1 MVKSLRKVL
10 VPKESVTGTVAGTD
24 DSLGRGPD
32 IALSTAVFL
41 VLGLAIDSGFDTRPL
56 FAIALVVLSLVG
68 NFARM
73 WYVYD
78 GRMKVL
84 EQQRHEKSVS
94 HQARGVETSV
104 VQP

>member
-1 MVKSLRKVL
+1 MKLLPKVL
-10 VPKESVTGTVAGTD
+10 IPKNSNARLD

-41 VLGLAIDSGFDTRPL
+41 IIGLAIDSVSNTRPL
-56 FAIALVVLSLVG
+56 FAITLVVLSLVG

-78 GRMKVL
+78 DRMKLL
-84 EQQRHEKSVS
+84 ELERQENSVS
-94 HQARGVETSV
+94 HQHRGSKAPVMKS
-104 VQP
+104 

>member
-1 MVKSLRKVL
+1 VKLLPKVL
-10 VPKESVTGTVAGTD
+10 VPKKSIAGTD

-41 VLGLAIDSGFDTRPL
+41 VIGLAIDSATHTRPL
-56 FAIALVVLSLVG
+56 FTIILVVLSLVG

-78 GRMKVL
+78 DRMKLL
-84 EQQRHEKSVS
+84 EHERQQRSIS
-94 HQARGVETSV
+94 HQGRDSEASSV
-104 VQP
+104 NS

>member
-1 MVKSLRKVL
+1 MKLLPKVL
-10 VPKESVTGTVAGTD
+10 VPKKSIAGTD

-41 VLGLAIDSGFDTRPL
+41 VIGLAIDSIADTRPL
-56 FAIALVVLSLVG
+56 FTIILVVLSLVG

-78 GRMKVL
+78 DRMKL
-84 EQQRHEKSVS
+84 LQHQRLQKSIS
-94 HQARGVETSV
+94 HQDQDSEASSV
-104 VQP
+104 NS

>member
-1 MVKSLRKVL
+1 MKLLPKVL
-10 VPKESVTGTVAGTD
+10 VPKKSSAGGD

-41 VLGLAIDSGFDTRPL
+41 FIGLAIDSVTHTRPW
-56 FAIALVVLSLVG
+56 FTITLVVLSLVG

-78 GRMKVL
+78 GRMKLL
-84 EQQRHEKSVS
+84 EVERRKNSVS
-94 HQARGVETSV
+94 HQGRGTTASTVNS
-104 VQP
+104 

>member
-1 MVKSLRKVL
+1 MKLLPKVL
-10 VPKESVTGTVAGTD
+10 VPKKSIAGTD

-41 VLGLAIDSGFDTRPL
+41 FIGLAIDSAADTRPL
-56 FAIALVVLSLVG
+56 FTIILVVLSLVG

-78 GRMKVL
+78 DRMKLL
-84 EQQRHEKSVS
+84 EQERLRQSVS
-94 HQARGVETSV
+94 HQVQDSETSSV
-104 VQP
+104 NS

>member
-1 MVKSLRKVL
+1 MKLLPKVL
-10 VPKESVTGTVAGTD
+10 VPKKSIAGTD

-41 VLGLAIDSGFDTRPL
+41 LIGLAIDSATNTRPL
-56 FAIALVVLSLVG
+56 FTIALVVLSLVG

-78 GRMKVL
+78 GRMKLL
-84 EQQRHEKSVS
+84 ELERQENSVS
-94 HQARGVETSV
+94 HQGRDTKTSSV
-104 VQP
+104 TS

>member
-1 MVKSLRKVL
+1 MKLLPKVL
-10 VPKESVTGTVAGTD
+10 VPKKPIAGTD

-41 VLGLAIDSGFDTRPL
+41 VIGLAIDSVTHTRPL
-56 FAIALVVLSLVG
+56 FTIILVVLSLVG

-78 GRMKVL
+78 DRMKLL
-84 EQQRHEKSVS
+84 EHERLRESIS
-94 HQARGVETSV
+94 HQVQDSEASSV
-104 VQP
+104 NS